1 MNTSFKPAAALL
13 CAALLTACGGGDQM
27 TAMQPAP
34 VRTAAMS
41 GSSAQQ
47 LTAAAY
53 YDMIQHIYVAY
64 FGRPA
69 DPAGLDFFANG
80 YLGAGAST
88 NIRGVA
94 ESYAAN
100 PAVAALVDV
109 FANSAE
115 SAALYPGANEVFI
128 NAIYRNLFNRDA
140 DPGGLSFWANAI
152 NSGAMTR
159 ANAAIS
165 IMAGAVD
172 ADATIINKKTQVAGA
187 FTAAVNTDQRKTA
200 YSGLD
205 ANAAVRTML
214 ATVNANTD
222 VAAFG
227 TTIEATLNQLAG
239 GSGGGTDYYAP
250 VAPIIVNRCVGCHSA
265 TPTIAGYT
273 SAPLGITFDTS
284 AEIHSRASQIYN
296 AVVSRSM
303 PFGNRTGMT
312 DAERQ
317 TVATWFEHGAP

>member
-1 MNTSFKPAAALL
+1 MNSSCKHAAAVL
-13 CAALLTACGGGDQM
+13 CAALLTACGGGDQT

-80 YLGAGAST
+80 YLGAGAAT
-88 NIRGVA
+88 EIRGVA
-94 ESYAAN
+94 ESYATNA
-100 PAVAALVDV
+100 AVAALVDA

-115 SAALYPGANEVFI
+115 SAALYPGTNEVFI

-140 DPGGLSFWANAI
+140 DPDGLAFWANAI

-165 IMAGAVD
+165 IMAGAQN
-172 ADATIINKKTQVAGA
+172 ADATIISKKTQVAGA

-205 ANAAVRTML
+205 ANATVRTML
-214 ATVNANTD
+214 ATVTDGTD

-227 TTIEATLNQLAG
+227 GTIESTLTALTG
-239 GSGGGTDYYAP
+239 GSGAPDYYAA
-250 VAPIIVNRCVGCHSA
+250 VGPIIQSRCVGCHSA
-265 TPTIAGYT
+265 NPTIPGYS
-273 SAPLGITFDTS
+273 SAPMGITFDNSTQ
-284 AEIHSRASQIYN
+284 IHNQASDIYN
-296 AVVSRSM
+296 VVVSRFM

-317 TVATWFEHGAP
+317 AVATWFEHGAS